1 MAKISNHWTIYE
13 AAHLLN
19 RAGFGGC
26 PSEVE
31 AFHGRGRHDAVAWL
45 LEAREQREYPQPAW
59 ANPDDEQLAAL
70 ENLRKRSPSLS
81 AEEAAEKRREIFKE
95 RRRQGLSLLGWWVE
109 RMRVTE
115 APLQEKMTVFWHDH
129 FPSSI

>member
-31 AFHGRGRHDAVAWL
+31 AFHGRGRYDAVAWL

-70 ENLRKRSPSLS
+70 EDLRKRSPRASVLRKQPKS
-81 AEEAAEKRREIFKE
+81 GE
-95 RRRQGLSLLGWWVE
+95 RFLRNGAGRDFLY
-109 RMRVTE
+109 
-115 APLQEKMTVFWHDH
+115 
-129 FPSSI
+129 